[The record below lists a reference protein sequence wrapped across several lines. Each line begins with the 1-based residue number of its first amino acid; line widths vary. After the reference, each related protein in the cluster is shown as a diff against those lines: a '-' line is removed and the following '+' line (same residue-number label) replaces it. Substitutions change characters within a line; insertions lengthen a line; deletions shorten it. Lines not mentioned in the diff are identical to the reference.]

1 MLKLDVPRK
10 TFRKAGHL
18 HQSGT
23 SYQCKNLVRGLLMV
37 DEVLK
42 LCSKC
47 KQLKPISDFR
57 RHNSGHAA
65 KDGRQQPCRECRGV
79 ALKLV
84 SSDPLK
90 KYCNKCNQLKPLDD
104 FRKTGSP
111 KANKD
116 GRRQPCKE
124 CLGIKI
130 RIESKDSNFKY
141 CNKCSSFKSVSEF
154 HLNRCAPDG
163 LCSRCKECVRNYV
176 ALNREA
182 ILRQKRQAYYA
193 NWEQERKRADDWKKK
208 NAAQQYEARKAY
220 RQRNAN
226 RIKAY
231 RVANQEKIRIY
242 TVQRRAKI
250 RGAEGSFTV
259 TEVRELFEQ
268 QQGKCVY
275 CQRKLDESFHRDHIV
290 PLSRGGSNFISNIQ
304 LLCGS
309 CNSSKHSKTS
319 EEFLAWLER
328 ASKHD

>member
-23 SYQCKNLVRGLLMV
+23 SYQCKNLARGLLMN
-37 DEVLK
+37 EVLK

-57 RHNSGHAA
+57 RHNSGHAS

-79 ALKLV
+79 ALQST

-90 KYCNKCNQLKPLDD
+90 KYCIYCNQLKPLDD
-104 FRKTGSP
+104 FRKASGS

-116 GRRQPCKE
+116 GYRQPCKE
-124 CLGIKI
+124 CLGVKV
-130 RIESKDSNFKY
+130 RVNSDDPNFKY

-163 LCSRCKECVRNYV
+163 LCSRCKQCVRDYV

-182 ILRQKRQAYYA
+182 ILRQKRQAYYV

-208 NAAQQYEARKAY
+208 NVAQQYEARKAY
-220 RQRNAN
+220 RQRNAD

-231 RVANQEKIRIY
+231 RVAEKDKIRIY
-242 TVQRRAKI
+242 TVTRRAKK
-250 RGAEGSFTV
+250 RGAEGSFTAA
-259 TEVRELFEQ
+259 EVRELFNQ

-275 CQRKLDESFHRDHIV
+275 CQIPLNESFHRDHII

-309 CNSSKHSKTS
+309 CNSSKHSKTA
-319 EEFLAWLER
+319 EEFIVWLER
-328 ASKHD
+328 VKRHD